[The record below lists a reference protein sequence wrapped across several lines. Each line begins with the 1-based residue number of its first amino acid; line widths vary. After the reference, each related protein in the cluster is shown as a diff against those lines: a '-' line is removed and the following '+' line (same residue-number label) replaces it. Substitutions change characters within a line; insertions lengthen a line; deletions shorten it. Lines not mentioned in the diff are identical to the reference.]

1 MTRIDDE
8 HEVSSLRLAVG
19 PALMCVALFVFAARL
34 YYLQVASAQ
43 EMREKAISNR
53 TIEVETPAPRG
64 SIWDAKGRLVAGVD
78 PKLVVM
84 ATPRKLED
92 RPEAVAR
99 AAGILGMEA
108 DELQKKL
115 NGERRRDFPV
125 AIAMGISLEQAAQF
139 TGEQFGLLSGF
150 QVESQPLRV
159 MTRPEG
165 LAHVLGWVHRP
176 TEKVMERLK
185 AEVPEISEPQ
195 FAGRA
200 GIEAAHDIDL
210 LGHPGLIK
218 LAVDK
223 DVRPIKRVQETPPV
237 PGRGL
242 VLGLNQEFQS
252 YAEGV
257 LRSAGKGIGAFAAID
272 PRTGVVL
279 ALVASPSYDLKL
291 FEGGISQQ
299 NYSRL
304 LKDPGRPMVQ
314 RAIAGAWSP
323 GSTFKVVT
331 AVAARQAGQFDP
343 DRNIYCR
350 GGLTVGGTLKKCL
363 NHPSGMSL
371 NFESAMAYSCN
382 TYFMTLAREIGP
394 EAMRKTSLALGFG
407 KPLGLDVLGEGKGLV
422 KTAEWMAE
430 NKETWQVG
438 NTVHFGI
445 GQDAVTTTPLQM
457 ANAAALAANGGFAF
471 RPHVVQSIVEPAPN
485 RKVVQVEPELALDL
499 RDLGSFWDLQRSAMR
514 AVTRY
519 GTARS
524 VASPIEG
531 GWAGKTGSTQDARQA
546 QPHAW
551 FIGYAPAE
559 NPEIAFALILEGAGH
574 GGAVATPVASQL
586 VRRWFEFQSMP
597 DSAEANSLAR
607 FLDSSAGSGSLA
619 LR

>member
-1 MTRIDDE
+1 MFRADDE
-8 HEVSSLRLAVG
+8 NEVSLLRLSIG
-19 PALMCVALFVFAARL
+19 PIIMGCALFVFAARL
-34 YYLQVASAQ
+34 YYLQVVAAQ
-43 EMREKAISNR
+43 EMREKAIANR
-53 TIEVETPAPRG
+53 TIEVATPAPRG

-78 PKLVVM
+78 PKLVVL
-84 ATPRKLED
+84 ATPRKLEE
-92 RPEAVAR
+92 RPESVAR
-99 AAGILGMEA
+99 AAEILGMTA

-115 NGERRRDFPV
+115 DAERKRDFPTV
-125 AIAMGISLEQAAQF
+125 IAIGISVEQAAQF
-139 TGEQFGLLSGF
+139 SGEQFGLLNGF

-159 MTRPEG
+159 MERPEG

-185 AEVPEISEPQ
+185 AEDPDISEPQ
-195 FAGRA
+195 FAGRS
-200 GIEAAHDIDL
+200 GIEASHDIAL
-210 LGHPGLIK
+210 LGKPGRIR

-223 DVRPIKRVQETPPV
+223 DVRPIKRVQETPAT
-237 PGRGL
+237 PGQGL
-242 VLGLNQEFQS
+242 VLGLDQEFQK

-257 LRSAGKGIGAFAAID
+257 LRSAGKGVGAFAAID

-291 FEGGISQQ
+291 FEGGISQE

-304 LKDPGRPMVQ
+304 LNDPGRPMVQ

-331 AVAARQAGQFDP
+331 AVAAREANKFDP
-343 DRNIYCR
+343 NRNIYCR

-394 EAMRKTSLALGFG
+394 EAMRRTSLELGFG
-407 KPLGLDVLGEGKGLV
+407 QTLGLDVLGEGKGLV

-438 NTVHFGI
+438 NTLHFGI
-445 GQDAVTTTPLQM
+445 GQDAITATPLQM
-457 ANAAALAANGGFAF
+457 ANVAAMAANGGFAY
-471 RPHVVQSIVEPAPN
+471 RPHVVQALVEPAP
-485 RKVVQVEPELALDL
+485 RRSLTPVQPEISFDL
-499 RDLGSFWDLQRSAMR
+499 RKLGSFWDLQRSAMR

-519 GTARS
+519 GTARGTP
-524 VASPIEG
+524 APIEG
-531 GWAGKTGSTQDARQA
+531 GWAGKTGSTQDARQS

-551 FIGYAPAE
+551 FMGYAPAE
-559 NPEIAFALILEGAGH
+559 NPQIAFALILEGAGH
-574 GGAVATPVASQL
+574 GGAVAAPVASQL
-586 VRRWFEFQSMP
+586 VRRWFEHHSMP
-597 DSAEANSLAR
+597 ESTEANSLAK
-607 FLDSSAGSGSLA
+607 FLDSSAASGSLA
-619 LR
+619 RR